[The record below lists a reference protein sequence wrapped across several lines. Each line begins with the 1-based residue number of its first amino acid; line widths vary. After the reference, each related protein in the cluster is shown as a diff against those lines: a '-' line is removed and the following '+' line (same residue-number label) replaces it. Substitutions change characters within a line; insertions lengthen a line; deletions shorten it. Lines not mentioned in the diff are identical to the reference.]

1 MENKLKELSELL
13 KEDMEK
19 GMSLETANHY
29 YFTVFAL
36 KNENEK
42 LKKKIDE
49 AKDFIKYE
57 LYDSAKDGDYVVA
70 HIDEL
75 LKILNK

>member
-42 LKKKIDE
+42 LKKKIGE
-49 AKDFIKYE
+49 AKDFVKYE
-57 LYDSAKDGDYVVA
+57 LYDSAKDGDYIIPYVE
-70 HIDEL
+70 EL
-75 LKILNK
+75 KKILEG